1 MVPEFN
7 HYANRFA
14 EFWEQKIVKS
24 TGVDGGGGQAEIEV
38 HSDFKRLVNIFKNS
52 TNLNNNCMTFG

>member
-7 HYANRFA
+7 NYANRFA
-14 EFWEQKIVKS
+14 EFWEQKIVKC

-38 HSDFKRLVNIFKNS
+38 HSDFKRLVMIRQ
-52 TNLNNNCMTFG
+52 LL